1 MDIYTDDSKFD
12 EFILFIN
19 NNKNKLDRED
29 LIQYYNGALNSSNY
43 KVVDFL
49 LTEFEYVLNKRYI
62 EKTLSLLTEPKY
74 TQMIHVFKTRNINTR
89 QLLENVVMNFINKLK
104 YKYDDKMINQY
115 IRFIVNIIQDIERPD
130 INIIKMAIGKDNIN
144 NNNLEVLLGLV
155 DIFILFGCN
164 TKVNNID
171 NDQTLL
177 LFSNLNKKDNIE
189 DIINNIDTYIL
200 DIIKDEL
207 DIKDKNI
214 LIKYFKDK
222 NKVTYITKI
231 TEDFY
236 VYHDMSKNWCFD
248 NDNIDYIKKHR
259 KNPYNGI
266 VISDDI
272 IDQI

>member
-43 KVVDFL
+43 KVIDFL

-74 TQMIHVFKTRNINTR
+74 TQMINVFKTRNINTR

-177 LFSNLNKKDNIE
+177 LFSNLNKKVNIE

>member
-43 KVVDFL
+43 KLVDFL

-74 TQMIHVFKTRNINTR
+74 TQMINVFKTRNINTR

>member
-74 TQMIHVFKTRNINTR
+74 TQMINVFKTRNINTR

>member
-74 TQMIHVFKTRNINTR
+74 TQMINVFKTRNINTR
-89 QLLENVVMNFINKLK
+89 QLLENVIMNFVNKLK

>member
-43 KVVDFL
+43 KVIDFL

-74 TQMIHVFKTRNINTR
+74 TQMINVFKTRNINTR